1 MVRRTLALVAAALL
15 LAGCTDETPAESEE
29 SLAAQQERV
38 LAEMEEAVAAVDD
51 AGLEVVEATGGA
63 EYCQMPPD
71 PGATYRAGG
80 KVAEGDD
87 PAAQVA
93 TIRDALVDLGW
104 SLERDGA
111 DPEPYATLTRGDLR
125 AGVSVSRRVDEPGV
139 TFGITAPCLSVN
151 DDYDLPPDNLEVNLL
166 PGG

>member
-1 MVRRTLALVAAALL
+1 
-15 LAGCTDETPAESEE
+15 
-29 SLAAQQERV
+29 V
-38 LAEMEEAVAAVDD
+38 LAEMEEAVGAVDD
-51 AGLEVVEATGGA
+51 AGLEVRQATGGA

-93 TIRDALVDLGW
+93 AIRDVLVDLGW
-104 SLERDGA
+104 TLERDGV
-111 DPEPYATLTRGDLR
+111 DPEPHATLTRDDLR

-151 DDYDLPPDNLEVNLL
+151 DEYDPPPDNLEVNLV